1 MIFYYRFPDLR
12 RQINARIRFYPV
24 IPSKC
29 FSGLTGKEDLGQDHL
44 RNAALK
50 ALEDNVSL
58 PIVLE
63 RT

>member
-1 MIFYYRFPDLR
+1 MREEGT
-12 RQINARIRFYPV
+12 QM
-24 IPSKC
+24 
-29 FSGLTGKEDLGQDHL
+29 TGKEDLGQDHL

-50 ALEDNVSL
+50 ALENNVSL

>member
-1 MIFYYRFPDLR
+1 MSDNLVATEAETQREPE
-12 RQINARIRFYPV
+12 IRWMREE
-24 IPSKC
+24 
-29 FSGLTGKEDLGQDHL
+29 GTQMTGKEDLGQDHL

-50 ALEDNVSL
+50 ALENNVSL